1 MATSPSVTAVK
12 SGAVVPVSGMVTLG
26 GSPGGAASGA
36 RQADGADCAPNMAKG
51 KTLLARAVSK
61 RVMRPPSNSFSA
73 SSDASDQLALD
84 ALALELKGEL
94 NALKAGVPGA
104 CRRFED
110 AAARSVEHLA
120 SSGMPAERVLACV
133 KQMIYGHVPWEPFRD
148 PSHMDRLAVPIITA
162 CIATCFAER
171 G

>member
-1 MATSPSVTAVK
+1 ML
-12 SGAVVPVSGMVTLG
+12 TLG
-26 GSPGGAASGA
+26 ASCQGNECGLAGGRRGFRVDPG
-36 RQADGADCAPNMAKG
+36 KG
-51 KTLLARAVSK
+51 KTLPALAVSK
-61 RVMRPPSNSFSA
+61 RVMRYPPDSFSLT
-73 SSDASDQLALD
+73 SDGSGDDRALD
-84 ALALELKGEL
+84 ALARELKSEL
-94 NALKAGVPGA
+94 KALKAGVPGA

-120 SSGMPAERVLACV
+120 SAGMPPERVLARV

-162 CIATCFAER
+162 CIATCYAER